1 MWIFWTLQF
10 KSPSKK
16 YISYCKILLQFK
28 YISYFNILQ
37 NDFLGCYILHK
48 IFQHQYTSLQGH
60 VILLILLKKHLWLWL
75 MLKTVVLLWCISFR
89 ILWWIERSKEQCLFE
104 MDTFCN
110 IINDF
115 TITFAVLIASFWN
128 IWTVVCLI
136 KSSLRSWGSVWHH
149 NIHCCVDQICPDHLK
164 VFRSCAVVL
173 ESSLH
178 S

>member
-1 MWIFWTLQF
+1 M
-10 KSPSKK
+10 
-16 YISYCKILLQFK
+16 QFK

-37 NDFLGCYILHK
+37 NVMYSCDGKADFSASLHQSSGSRDPSE
-48 IFQHQYTSLQGH
+48 IT
-60 VILLILLKKHLWLWL
+60 LILLKKHLWLWL

-89 ILWWIERSKEQCLFE
+89 ILWWIECSKEQRLFE

-136 KSSLRSWGSVWHH
+136 KSFLRSWGSVWHH
-149 NIHCCVDQICPDHLK
+149 NIHIRPDHLK